1 MEMVLARQIR
11 GLQAVAAGQRMD
23 GGSAFRRFGR
33 VERHRHVFDGAGLGV
48 QDNGH
53 GDIPRA
59 LVVQQLGIAL
69 LRVVIGQ
76 EESNLAAGRDLEIA
90 HFQMQAVQLQRR
102 LMPCRMLVPESLKPK

>member
-1 MEMVLARQIR
+1 M
-11 GLQAVAAGQRMD
+11 
-23 GGSAFRRFGR
+23 
-33 VERHRHVFDGAGLGV
+33 GAGLGV

-76 EESNLAAGRDLEIA
+76 EESNLAAR
-90 HFQMQAVQLQRR
+90 
-102 LMPCRMLVPESLKPK
+102 P